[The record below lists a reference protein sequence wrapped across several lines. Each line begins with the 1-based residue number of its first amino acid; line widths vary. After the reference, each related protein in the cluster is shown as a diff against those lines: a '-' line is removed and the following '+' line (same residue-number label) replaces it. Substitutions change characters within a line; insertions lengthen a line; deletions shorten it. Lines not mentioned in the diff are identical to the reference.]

1 VKSSRSLWKTLR
13 DCRRTFLLQGRIT
26 PREIANILNRAARG
40 KTHIKVKLL
49 NEEETYAFIRNI
61 NWGFL
66 PKLRELYDIEYMH
79 EVASRVYKL
88 IAGTGNLDFSMRND
102 TELAKSWGS
111 KWKCKMIEQ
120 YAAEVNG
127 MPGDWH

>member
-1 VKSSRSLWKTLR
+1 MRKKPTHSSGISI
-13 DCRRTFLLQGRIT
+13 G
-26 PREIANILNRAARG
+26 
-40 KTHIKVKLL
+40 
-49 NEEETYAFIRNI
+49 
-61 NWGFL
+61 GFL

-102 TELAKSWGS
+102 TELVKSWGS
-111 KWKCKMIEQ
+111 KWKCKMIKQ